1 MLDICST
8 QVKASVTQNGSMW
21 SKRKL
26 KTELKEAF
34 CLDGQLE
41 EEQSAETE
49 EQSDRMRLCGW
60 WYHRSEGENG
70 FRRKS

>member
-26 KTELKEAF
+26 KTELKEAL

-41 EEQSAETE
+41 EEQ
-49 EQSDRMRLCGW
+49 
-60 WYHRSEGENG
+60 
-70 FRRKS
+70 F